1 MATTAAPVSPSA
13 PPSRLPSSSSSIAA
27 LPADYARLDFPL
39 PAKRYVG
46 MLACQRDPLASSLE
60 TEVVRCTK
68 VAPAPPPAASK
79 GGKGKKGV
87 APSAAQEDDQLQQ
100 DEWEIEL
107 LDTVL
112 FPEGGGQP
120 SDTGRLAPLV
130 NEQIG
135 EREPV
140 TVRQVVRRNLDAVHF
155 ASAPIEVG
163 TKVRVEVNMQRR
175 TDHQDQHTGQ
185 HLLSAVFEHEYGL
198 DTLSWSLQR
207 FPELNY
213 VELARAPT
221 AEELAAVQ
229 DRCNALIGEARPVRV
244 RFELA
249 TKDSGVQLGEK
260 VPENYKA
267 DESGEERPPVQRTV
281 TIEGI
286 DENPCCGTHY
296 PSLAYLRTLYLAP
309 FTTPIRGTNARI
321 YFACGTPRVLA
332 YLAGQQAAARDA
344 ALAAGCAVPNL
355 PSKVDALVQ
364 AVAASNRREKR
375 LAGELA
381 GFVACDLWAQAGAS
395 GNGRR
400 VAILREEDATNGLE
414 FLASVAAELKPQ
426 IDALEKGEECLFL
439 LACGATA
446 GSPSAASAGGA
457 VLIVGSEA
465 LVLSAG
471 KRVVETF
478 GKERVKGGGKGRW
491 QGKLTGRWENGDG
504 LLLKKIVEEASA

>member
-1 MATTAAPVSPSA
+1 MATAATPASPAAPMM
-13 PPSRLPSSSSSIAA
+13 RLPFPSGA

-60 TEVVRCTK
+60 TEVVRCDK
-68 VAPAPPPAASK
+68 VAPAPPAAAFK
-79 GGKGKKGV
+79 GGKGKKGAV
-87 APSAAQEDDQLQQ
+87 PAPATEVQQPQQ

-120 SDTGRLAPLV
+120 SDTGRLVPLV
-130 NEQIG
+130 GGQTGEQA
-135 EREPV
+135 PV
-140 TVRQVVRRNLDAVHF
+140 VVRQVVRRNLDAVHF
-155 ASAPIEVG
+155 VSAPLKVG
-163 TKVRVEVNMQRR
+163 TKVRAEVDMQRR
-175 TDHQDQHTGQ
+175 MDHQDQHTGQ
-185 HLLSAVFEHEYGL
+185 HLLSAVFEHVYGL

-213 VELARAPT
+213 VELPRAPT
-221 AEELAAVQ
+221 IEELAAVQ
-229 DRCNALIGEARPVRV
+229 QHCNDLIGEARPVHV

-249 TKDSGVQLGEK
+249 TKESGVQLGDK

-267 DESGEERPPVQRTV
+267 DKSGEERPPVQRTV
-281 TIEGI
+281 TIQGI

-309 FTTPIRGTNARI
+309 YTTPIRGTNARV

-332 YLAGQQAAARDA
+332 YLAGQQSAAREA
-344 ALAAGCAVPNL
+344 ALAAGCAVPDL

-364 AVAASNRREKR
+364 GVAAGNRREKR
-375 LAGELA
+375 MASELA
-381 GFVACDLWAQAGAS
+381 GFVARDLWAQASTSAK
-395 GNGRR
+395 GRR
-400 VAILREEDATNGLE
+400 VAILREDDATNALE
-414 FLASVAAELKPQ
+414 FLACVAAELKLN

-446 GSPSAASAGGA
+446 GSPTAASAGGA
-457 VLIVGSEA
+457 VLIVGSDA

-471 KRVVETF
+471 KRIVETF
-478 GKERVKGGGKGRW
+478 GKDRVKGGGKGRW
-491 QGKLTGRWENGDG
+491 QGKVTGRWENGDG
-504 LLLKKIVEEASA
+504 LLLRKIAEEASA